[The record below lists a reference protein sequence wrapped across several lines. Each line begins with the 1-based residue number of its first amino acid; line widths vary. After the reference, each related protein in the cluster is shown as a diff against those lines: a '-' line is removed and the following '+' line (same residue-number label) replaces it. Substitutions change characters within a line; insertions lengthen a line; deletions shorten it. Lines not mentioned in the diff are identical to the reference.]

1 MESVNRSDHAAGP
14 ATSKRYSNVNPGA
27 ASSDRL
33 TYRAGW
39 SAGGV
44 WKVRR

>member
-1 MESVNRSDHAAGP
+1 MTPVKFKDPP
-14 ATSKRYSNVNPGA
+14 ATSKRFSNVNPGA
-27 ASSDRL
+27 ASSNGS
-33 TYRAGW
+33 TYRVGW